1 MAGPE
6 GAPAAKLPTHEERNA
21 HILRRTLCAISWIYA
36 FWSGLF
42 GILAANMPQKTEG
55 LYDPRLILLHAG
67 LLGLAGTLQWK
78 PRRGA
83 LAATL
88 LAIAGSI
95 IFVVL
100 DLQRHQ
106 VETAL
111 LDGAYAP
118 LAGLLLVKSRPPT

>member
-1 MAGPE
+1 MAQPE
-6 GAPAAKLPTHEERNA
+6 GASAAFRPTHEERNA
-21 HILRRTLCAISWIYA
+21 IILRRTLCSVSWIYA

-42 GILAANMPQKTEG
+42 GVLAANMPQRTEG

-88 LAIAGSI
+88 IAAAGSVF
-95 IFVVL
+95 FVAL
-100 DLQRHQ
+100 DLQKNHL
-106 VETAL
+106 ETAFI
-111 LDGAYAP
+111 DGAYVP
-118 LAGLLLVKSRPPT
+118 LAGILLFKSRQPS